1 MTITEMSREPQVVV
15 PKLEPKNLFEKRV
28 RRDTARLKAYN
39 QILEQIHHRIYTTLQ
54 LPGNPSYVM
63 YTVPPF
69 ILGVPY
75 IDLEDCIVYLVHI
88 LRSNQFEVRFTYPN
102 LLYISWKHYESEYIA
117 NRNPI
122 VKAMTP
128 PPAPANTSKKGGGRN
143 AGEKSRISFQIPEEL
158 AAPTT
163 AKSAVDYQPPS
174 SFLSDIQR
182 PQRATPSGVSGAG
195 NLVADLWKLS

>member
-1 MTITEMSREPQVVV
+1 MSRESQVVI

-39 QILEQIHHRIYTTLQ
+39 QILEQIHHRIYTSSQ

-88 LRSNQFEVRFTYPN
+88 LRGNQFEVRFTYPN
-102 LLYISWKHYESEYIA
+102 LLYISWKHYESEYTA
-117 NRNPI
+117 HRNPI
-122 VKAMTP
+122 VKAMM
-128 PPAPANTSKKGGGRN
+128 PPAPPANTSKKGGG
-143 AGEKSRISFQIPEEL
+143 EKSRISFRIPETV

-163 AKSAVDYQPPS
+163 ARSAVDYQPPP
-174 SFLSDIQR
+174 SFISDIQR
-182 PQRATPSGVSGAG
+182 PQRVVPSGASGAG
-195 NLVADLWKLS
+195 NIVADLWKLS

>member
-1 MTITEMSREPQVVV
+1 MSRESQVVI

-39 QILEQIHHRIYTTLQ
+39 QILEQIHHRIYTSSQ

-88 LRSNQFEVRFTYPN
+88 LRGNQFEVRFTYPN
-102 LLYISWKHYESEYIA
+102 LLYISWKHYESEYTA
-117 NRNPI
+117 HRNPI
-122 VKAMTP
+122 VKAMM
-128 PPAPANTSKKGGGRN
+128 PPAPPANTSKKGGGER
-143 AGEKSRISFQIPEEL
+143 SRISFRIPETV

-163 AKSAVDYQPPS
+163 ARSAVDYQPPP
-174 SFLSDIQR
+174 SFISDIQR
-182 PQRATPSGVSGAG
+182 PQRVVPSGASGAG
-195 NLVADLWKLS
+195 NIVADLWKLS

>member
-1 MTITEMSREPQVVV
+1 MSRESQVVI

-39 QILEQIHHRIYTTLQ
+39 QILEQIHHRIYTSSQ

-88 LRSNQFEVRFTYPN
+88 LRGNQFEVRFTYPN
-102 LLYISWKHYESEYIA
+102 LLYISWKHYESEYTA
-117 NRNPI
+117 HRNPI
-122 VKAMTP
+122 VKAMMP
-128 PPAPANTSKKGGGRN
+128 PQPPANTSKKGGG
-143 AGEKSRISFQIPEEL
+143 KSRISFQIPEAV

-163 AKSAVDYQPPS
+163 ARSAVDYQPPP
-174 SFLSDIQR
+174 SFISDIQR
-182 PQRATPSGVSGAG
+182 PQRVVPSGASGAG
-195 NLVADLWKLS
+195 NIVADLWNIR

>member
-1 MTITEMSREPQVVV
+1 MSRESQVVI

-39 QILEQIHHRIYTTLQ
+39 QILEQIHHRIYTSSQ

-88 LRSNQFEVRFTYPN
+88 LRGNQFEVRFTYPN
-102 LLYISWKHYESEYIA
+102 LLYISWKHYESEYTA
-117 NRNPI
+117 HRNPI
-122 VKAMTP
+122 VKAMMPPTP
-128 PPAPANTSKKGGGRN
+128 PANTSKKGGGER
-143 AGEKSRISFQIPEEL
+143 SRISFRIPETV

-163 AKSAVDYQPPS
+163 ARSAVDYQPPP
-174 SFLSDIQR
+174 SFISDIQR
-182 PQRATPSGVSGAG
+182 PQRVVPSGASGAG
-195 NLVADLWKLS
+195 NIVADLWKLS